1 MVVCPLIGRPL
12 EKTSFHYRKEKLP
25 EELHV
30 YMDYMKQIDL
40 RNADV
45 LTDLFA
51 YEKPM
56 VVQDPFE
63 LIHNVAKVRTFLG
76 LAIFEI

>member
-1 MVVCPLIGRPL
+1 MIVCPYLGIPI
-12 EKTSFHYRKEKLP
+12 EKTRFHYGKEKLP
-25 EELHV
+25 EELNL
-30 YMDYMKQIDL
+30 YMSYMNQIDL

-63 LIHNVAKVRTFLG
+63 LIHNVAKVRNF
-76 LAIFEI
+76 IV